1 MPTIPQLALLL
12 VAIVLFAVGGGMSIA
27 RAWGERPAL
36 RLAAVACLVAGIVS
50 SAIVLVWHGA
60 TRGGWI
66 PIGDN
71 FDALIW
77 LATLLALF
85 ILYIQR
91 HRRLGVL
98 DWFVMPIVI
107 LLLGAA
113 IIFGRT
119 SERGYHDV
127 VRNAWWWVHT
137 FSAWGGSLALAI
149 AAASGAMYVYV
160 SRRLRSKSPV
170 GPQFGSLERMEQV
183 TMLAVT
189 LGFAL
194 LTVGM
199 ITGGVQMF
207 AEGKHTPI
215 AKVILAVGVWVVYAI
230 VLHAPINPS
239 FRGRKV
245 AVLSVVGFV
254 LLLGVLLTVLL
265 VPMGAS

>member
-1 MPTIPQLALLL
+1 MPAIGQLALLL
-12 VAIVLFAVGGGMSIA
+12 ASIVLFAIGGGLSIA
-27 RAWGERPAL
+27 RAWTDRAAL
-36 RLAAVACLVAGIVS
+36 RALTVACLFAGIFS
-50 SAIVLVWHGA
+50 SAMVVIWHGA
-60 TRGGWI
+60 SRHQFL
-66 PIGDN
+66 PINDN

-85 ILYIQR
+85 ILYIQH
-91 HRRLGVL
+91 HRRLGAL

-113 IIFGRT
+113 ILFAKT
-119 SERGYHDV
+119 PNTYHPA
-127 VRNAWWWVHT
+127 VRDAWSWVHRLT
-137 FSAWGGSLALAI
+137 AYGGALAFAI
-149 AAASGAMYVYV
+149 AAASGAMYVYA

-170 GPQFGSLERMEQV
+170 SSQFASLERLEHV

-199 ITGGVQMF
+199 ITGGVQMV
-207 AEGKHTPI
+207 AEGKHTPM
-215 AKVILAVGVWVVYAI
+215 AKIVLTIGVWLVYAV

-245 AVLSVVGFV
+245 AMLSVVGFV
-254 LLLGVLLTVLL
+254 LLLGVIATVLL

>member
-12 VAIVLFAVGGGMSIA
+12 IAIVLFAIGGGMSIA
-27 RAWGERPAL
+27 RAWGDNAAL
-36 RLAAVACLVAGIVS
+36 RLAAVGCLVAGIVC
-50 SAIVLVWHGA
+50 SAIVLVWHGS

-71 FDALIW
+71 FDALVW

-107 LLLGAA
+107 LLLGGA
-113 IIFGRT
+113 IIFGRN
-119 SERGYHDV
+119 EHGYHMV

-137 FSAWGGSLALAI
+137 TSAYGGSLALAV

-160 SRRLRSKSPV
+160 SRRLRSKSPI
-170 GPQFGSLERMEQV
+170 GPQFGSLERMEHI

-207 AEGKHTPI
+207 AEGKHTPM
-215 AKVILAVGVWVVYAI
+215 AKVILAVSVWVVYAI